1 MRALILSL
9 LFATR
14 LFAADCAPVLTDAL
28 RYAIRG
34 EARSLV
40 AYDANHDGR
49 LDIVAAADGR
59 NELAVLHN
67 VLLGNSTVFSNDT
80 AIVLGHPTL
89 ELFVHGN
96 DLIAVGPQHISVIRD
111 ANDVRTS
118 TLTGTA
124 LAKPIVLAQ
133 LAGDGT
139 IDIAAMT
146 TDRNLRIFRGNA
158 DRTFTL
164 VGSQSFAASPYRHIA
179 AAEVTGDAHG
189 DVIVADKTGAYV
201 LPGNGDGTFGA
212 KRDLLVSEDVRWV
225 GTASIDDDTRADI
238 VLGGWTSV
246 ARLTLLSSRDY
257 KTPAKHT
264 LFYGMFLDDVDG
276 DGEIDTL
283 GGDMILRKGAGDGTF
298 AEGWRGSMLMNDAI
312 VADFDGNGRKDLAVA
327 AWQVDGVAIL
337 FDDGD
342 GTFDGARGYDMHGN
356 VASHIEVA
364 DLNRDGFDDVVVSS
378 SGYATIYLGSASG
391 ALAEKQ
397 DWFAAG
403 AVARAGDFT
412 SDGILDL
419 YTTSRGLLTG
429 RGDGTF
435 TGTSEQTSGHDSEI
449 DVADM
454 NGDGKLDV
462 VGVSS
467 SGTVSIHHG
476 DGNGKFTT
484 TEFSIGRRPYIVR
497 VADVTGD
504 GRPDI
509 LIAGTEEDQS
519 TYTLRLLTARADGTF
534 APPVILRRDGSGFA
548 LAVADLDANG
558 TTDIIVTDGYTT
570 PKNNAIVVLRGSGN
584 GTFTEWQRLP
594 VAPFDSEFGSSATL
608 TTGDF
613 NGDGRIDIGTVTD
626 FGYATTYVQSAART
640 FETAS
645 QLYATGW
652 FAIGAGDLNGDGA
665 DDLIADG
672 VSAFISACPAARP
685 AHVELRV
692 PSSSDGDVTLTAHV
706 PGATAGHVRF
716 TDGDHTLGIAEI
728 ADGYATLT
736 LSDLPK
742 ARYFVQAVYSGHETL
757 VRSVSDVVTHDVIDI
772 SPKRRAA
779 RH

>member
-1 MRALILSL
+1 MRASILSL
-9 LFATR
+9 LFASR
-14 LFAADCAPVLTDAL
+14 LFAADCAPVLTDAQ
-28 RYAIRG
+28 RYEIG
-34 EARSLV
+34 GKARSLV

-49 LDIVAAADGR
+49 LDIVAAAEGR

-67 VLLGNSTVFSNDT
+67 VRLDKGTVFSNHT
-80 AIVLGHPTL
+80 SIVLGHTTL
-89 ELFVHGN
+89 ELLVHGT
-96 DLIAVGPQHISVIRD
+96 DIIAVGPQHISVIRN
-111 ANDVRTS
+111 ATEVRTT

-133 LAGDGT
+133 LAGDAT
-139 IDIAAMT
+139 MDIAAMT
-146 TDRNLRIFRGNA
+146 TDRNLRVFRGNA

-164 VGSQSFAASPYRHIA
+164 AGSQTLAASSFRDIA

-189 DVIVADKTGAYV
+189 DVLVADKTGAYV

-225 GTASIDDDTRADI
+225 GTANIDDDSRADI
-238 VLGGWTSV
+238 VIGGWTSD

-298 AEGWRGSMLMNDAI
+298 TQGWRGSLLMNDAI
-312 VADFDGNGRKDLAVA
+312 AADFDGNGRKDLAIA

-337 FDDGD
+337 FDDAD
-342 GTFDGARGYDMHGN
+342 GTFEGGRTHTMHGN
-356 VASHIEVA
+356 VALHLDVA

-378 SGYATIYLGSASG
+378 SGYATIYLGSANG
-391 ALAEKQ
+391 TLVEKQ

-403 AVARAGDFT
+403 TVARAGDFT

-435 TGTSEQTSGHDSEI
+435 TGAYQEPTISATDI
-449 DVADM
+449 AIADM

-462 VGVSS
+462 VGVSL
-467 SGTVSIHHG
+467 SGTVSILHG
-476 DGNGKFTT
+476 DGTGKFTT
-484 TEFSIGRRPYIVR
+484 TEFSTGRRSYTVR
-497 VADVTGD
+497 VADVNGD
-504 GRPDI
+504 RRPDI
-509 LIAGTEEDQS
+509 LIAGTEEDH
-519 TYTLRLLTARADGTF
+519 TMYTLRLLTARADGSF
-534 APPVILRRDGSGFA
+534 EPPVILRRDGSGFA

-558 TTDIIVTDGYTT
+558 TMDIVVTDGYTT
-570 PKNNAIVVLRGSGN
+570 GKNNAVVVLRGSGN

-594 VAPFDSEFGSSATL
+594 VAPYDPEFGTSATV

-613 NGDGRIDIGTVTD
+613 NGDGRIDIAAATD
-626 FGYATTYVQSAART
+626 FGYATTYVQNAARV

-645 QLYATGW
+645 QLYAQGW
-652 FAIGAGDLNGDGA
+652 SSIAAGDLNGDGA

-672 VSAFISACPAARP
+672 LSVFVSSCPVARP
-685 AHVELRV
+685 TPVELRV
-692 PSSSDGDVTLTAHV
+692 PSSSDGSVTMTAHV

-716 TDGDHTLGIAEI
+716 THGDATLGIAEVSH
-728 ADGYATLT
+728 GYATLT
-736 LSDLPK
+736 LRQLAK

-757 VRSVSDVVTHDVIDI
+757 ARSVSEVVTHDVIEI
-772 SPKRRAA
+772 SPRRRAA